1 MSFST
6 TSRKHSELL
15 KIVFFAIIVVNLFLL
30 AWSGWT
36 VLHMPYSGIIV
47 SEDYHVISV
56 DDNSPAARAGI
67 HVGDKIITVNGVDA
81 FSLHSLYSGLR
92 AGDKV
97 DYVVLRDSIPVSYT
111 VALETTPG
119 YRLLSELE
127 AIFVGI
133 IFWLVSLIVWSIA
146 ASPAVSTIFFLMG
159 QTTAFLLATGAVSSF
174 TNNTFEN
181 YLFSFAMLL
190 LAPLFLHFYL
200 IFPREKRGER
210 SKFLRY
216 AIYGIAATLLLIFIL
231 VTFFNVS
238 VPWLVFINSQRL
250 LFTSFVILVALA
262 SLFFW
267 HSESSLHTLRQQR
280 LLIVGMLFSVL
291 PLLILSLL
299 PQLLL
304 SHPLVDYIWTF
315 PFLVLLPISYAYAVY
330 KENLGAFDHFL
341 KRGLLYLSSAGL
353 LLGVYF
359 IAIAVLKHLFPA
371 SFYEWGHLVAGAI
384 VLIIAIVWGEWLK
397 KSLNRLLDHFF
408 YRHWYDYRSII
419 QQNSHYL
426 GGTVRLERLAQSL
439 LQNARTMR
447 FLEAALLWGEGDEL
461 RSYQSFGYPESI
473 VQSFHFRKDD
483 FIVQKLTN
491 IGGPCLNQRLF
502 THEPNMLAAMDERS
516 EVFKD
521 GRVQIWVP
529 LIHGSGT
536 LTGILLLGSRLGDEP
551 LDREDWDILETL
563 AGHISLAVE
572 NINLVETLRHQ
583 LSVMKR
589 IQKELVETKL
599 RLSENRERE
608 RLELARL
615 LHDGPIQD
623 IYGVIYQLAIWRKI
637 KRLQDDSELSE
648 VEASLMT
655 IEKQLRFFSSE
666 LRPPALDT
674 FGLEGA
680 IRSHFS
686 HLRESY
692 PDINFHLDMV
702 QLGELISEGGKLALF
717 RIYQESMRNILKH
730 AQAKDVW
737 VRLFRE
743 ADQIVLEV
751 EDNGVGFVIPEEGW
765 MEPARRG
772 HFGLLGVCERADS
785 VGGKLSVVSSPGEG
799 TLIRVSIPIE
809 SMAEQASDVVA

>member
-1 MSFST
+1 
-6 TSRKHSELL
+6 
-15 KIVFFAIIVVNLFLL
+15 
-30 AWSGWT
+30 
-36 VLHMPYSGIIV
+36 MPYSGMTI
-47 SEDYHVISV
+47 SDDYHVISI
-56 DDNSPAARAGI
+56 DDNSPASRAGI
-67 HVGDKIITVNGVDA
+67 QVGDKILTANGVDVL
-81 FSLHSLYSGLR
+81 SLHSLYSG
-92 AGDKV
+92 AQVGDEV
-97 DYVVLRDSIPVSYT
+97 VYLVLRDSIPHSFT
-111 VALETTPG
+111 VTLKSTPL
-119 YRLLSELE
+119 YRSLSEFE
-127 AIFVGI
+127 AILVGVV
-133 IFWLVSLIVWSIA
+133 FWLVSLIVWAIA
-146 ASPAVSTIFFLMG
+146 ASPAVSIVFFLMG
-159 QTTAFLLATGAVSSF
+159 QTAALLLATGAVSSF
-174 TNNTFEN
+174 KDNTFEN
-181 YLFSFAMLL
+181 YLFSLALL
-190 LAPLFLHFYL
+190 LLTPLFLHFYL
-200 IFPREKRGER
+200 IFPRENNGKRG
-210 SKFLRY
+210 KLLRY
-216 AIYGIAATLLLIFIL
+216 VIYGVAATLLLIFIL
-231 VTFFNVS
+231 VTFFKVS
-238 VPWLVFINSQRL
+238 APWLVFINSQRL

-262 SLFFW
+262 SLFLW

-291 PLLILSLL
+291 PLLMLSFV
-299 PQLLL
+299 PQLIF
-304 SHPLVDYIWTF
+304 SRPLIDYIWTF
-315 PFLVLLPISYAYAVY
+315 PFLTLLPISYAYAVY

-341 KRGLLYLSSAGL
+341 KSSLLYLFSAGL

-359 IAIAVLKHLFPA
+359 ITIAVLRHLLPS
-371 SFYEWGHLVAGAI
+371 SFYQWGHLIAGGI

-461 RSYQSFGYPESI
+461 RTYQSFGYPDSI
-473 VQSFHFRKDD
+473 VQSFHFHKDD
-483 FIVQKLTN
+483 FIVQKLTS
-491 IGGPCLNQRLF
+491 IGSPCLNQRLF
-502 THEPNMLAAMDERS
+502 VHGPTMISNMDERS
-516 EVFKD
+516 HVFVD

-529 LIHGSGT
+529 LIHGSGA
-536 LTGILLLGSRLGDEP
+536 LTGILALGSRLGEEP

-572 NINLVETLRHQ
+572 NINLVETLRNQ

-589 IQKELVETKL
+589 IQQELVETKL

-692 PDINFHLDMV
+692 PDIDFHLELA

-717 RIYQESMRNILKH
+717 RIYQESIRNILKH
-730 AQAKDVW
+730 AQSKNVW

-743 ADQIVLEV
+743 DDQIVLEV
-751 EDNGVGFVIPEEGW
+751 EDDGVGFVIPEEGW
-765 MEPARRG
+765 MEPARQG
-772 HFGLLGVCERADS
+772 HFGLLGICERTDS

-799 TLIRVSIPIE
+799 TLIRVSIPVD
-809 SMAEQASDVVA
+809 STAEQMSDGEEYGVKEIT